1 MTPTIK
7 IDFFVSYRC
16 TVGTGNPLVT
26 CEIDRVKSS
35 RGTTDPGISHPAYIG
50 WPVEPVG
57 FVPGQVIFQTTIGI
71 FLNVRVG

>member
-1 MTPTIK
+1 M
-7 IDFFVSYRC
+7 
-16 TVGTGNPLVT
+16 GTGNPLVT

-71 FLNVRVG
+71 FLNVRIGREMIKSVS